1 MKTSGDHSHPL
12 PERADARQVAV
23 QPLYVEDN
31 LSNRTLVQWVLDR
44 DTDIDLI
51 PATGGE
57 VGLALAKEHRPAVIV
72 LDLHL
77 PDMRGEA
84 VLQRLR
90 ADAATR
96 DVPVVVL
103 SADTSERRM
112 RRLSAMGARACLT
125 KPLDLSCFADVISRV
140 SASR

>member
-1 MKTSGDHSHPL
+1 MKTSGNHSHPV
-12 PERADARQVAV
+12 PERVDARRVGV
-23 QPLYVEDN
+23 QLLYIEDN
-31 LSNRTLVQWVLDR
+31 LSNRTLVQWILDR

-51 PATGGE
+51 PAAGGK
-57 VGLALAKEHRPAVIV
+57 VGLELAREHRPAVIV

-84 VLQRLR
+84 VLQRLK

-96 DVPVVVL
+96 DIPVVVL

-112 RRLSAMGARACLT
+112 RRLLAMGACAYLT